1 MKRTNVILTDEQ
13 HKRLKSLARKGG
25 KTLGELVRDAV
36 DAAYAKRDALEQR
49 KAAAIDSYRE
59 GFISLG
65 KLADAL
71 GIDTVT
77 ARLYLRERGIVV
89 NVQDA
94 SEITADAANA

>member
-25 KTLGELVRDAV
+25 RTLGELVRDAV
-36 DAAYAKRDALEQR
+36 DAAYAKRDVLQQR

-77 ARLYLRERGIVV
+77 ARSYLKERGIAV

-94 SEITADAANA
+94 SELIADAANA

>member
-1 MKRTNVILTDEQ
+1 MKRTNVIFTDDQ

-25 KTLGELVRDAV
+25 RTLGELVRDAV

-49 KAAAIDSYRE
+49 KAASIDSYRE

-77 ARLYLRERGIVV
+77 ARLYLRERGIAV

-94 SEITADAANA
+94 SEITSDAANA

>member
-13 HKRLKSLARKGG
+13 HKMLKTLARKGG
-25 KTLGELVRDAV
+25 RTLGELVREAV
-36 DAAYAKRDALEQR
+36 DESYAKRDALEQR

-65 KLADAL
+65 KLANVL

-77 ARLYLRERGIVV
+77 ARLYLRERGIALK
-89 NVQDA
+89 VQDA
-94 SEITADAANA
+94 AEITSDAANA